1 MSTPSPRALEPFPV
15 WPLPFDLAENPE
27 LAVLAVL
34 DSALHL
40 TVRALVAA
48 HPQLQA
54 DEVPYWRL
62 DRSPLFILADSIVSH
77 AQTLS
82 EKLEQYRILLLPL
95 DPPAPHHNED
105 LPF

>member
-1 MSTPSPRALEPFPV
+1 MSTSPTTHAPEPFP

-34 DSALHL
+34 DTALHL
-40 TVRALVAA
+40 AVRALVAA

-54 DEVPYWRL
+54 DEVPYWCL
-62 DRSPLFILADSIVSH
+62 DRSPPFILADSIVSH
-77 AQTLS
+77 AQALS

-95 DPPAPHHNED
+95 ELPALHQDED

>member
-1 MSTPSPRALEPFPV
+1 MSTPNPHAPEPFPV

-34 DSALHL
+34 DTALHL

-54 DEVPYWRL
+54 DEVPYWCL
-62 DRSPLFILADSIVSH
+62 DRSPPFILADSIVSH
-77 AQTLS
+77 AQALS
-82 EKLEQYRILLLPL
+82 EQVAQYRILLLPP
-95 DPPAPHHNED
+95 DPPAPHHDED